1 VTSFEC
7 NVIQKLFKVNI
18 PFIIMNKPLN
28 LDIQKFV
35 DLTRRIVGGTIE
47 AYSRSPDREEDAM
60 DSMRNRQDQ
69 PEGLMTA
76 ADVAGFLAVSL
87 STVRG
92 WVAGDEIP
100 VVRIGRLV
108 RFRRR
113 DVDRWLEHR
122 SGSREG
128 VSGNRWN

>member
-1 VTSFEC
+1 
-7 NVIQKLFKVNI
+7 L
-18 PFIIMNKPLN
+18 
-28 LDIQKFV
+28 
-35 DLTRRIVGGTIE
+35 
-47 AYSRSPDREEDAM
+47 EEYAM
-60 DSMRNRQDQ
+60 KSSDYKELQGD
-69 PEGLMTA
+69 GLMTA

-92 WVAGDEIP
+92 WVARDEIP

-122 SGSREG
+122 SGSSEG
-128 VSGNRWN
+128 VSGNCSN